1 MGFVEQGGG
10 GHSGERKTFCAFLFK
25 FSFQSFQVYKCGYK
39 SSGKQAKEINLLAL
53 YASSRGLHISHS
65 QNSPFNHIP
74 IGSFSLIEGFC
85 TTEG

>member
-10 GHSGERKTFCAFLFK
+10 GHSGERKPFCAFLFK

-53 YASSRGLHISHS
+53 YASSRGLCRVKITIGHHGHITLQSTHQPQS
-65 QNSPFNHIP
+65 K
-74 IGSFSLIEGFC
+74 
-85 TTEG
+85 